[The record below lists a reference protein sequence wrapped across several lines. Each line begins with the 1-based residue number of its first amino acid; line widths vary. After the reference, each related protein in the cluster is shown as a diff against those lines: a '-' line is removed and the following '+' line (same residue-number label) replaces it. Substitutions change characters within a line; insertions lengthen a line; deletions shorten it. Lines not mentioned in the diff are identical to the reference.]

1 MTSWAD
7 PEPASWWVC
16 VAVVLVA
23 VALGHLLGRT
33 LATGAYRLDD
43 EMRRARPA
51 PPWLVTIALP
61 VLWGV
66 LAVRLGALSQ
76 GALLPAYLL
85 LAWVALALAWVDADV
100 HRLPEGLSVPAVPG
114 VVALLTVATV
124 TTGDWGALLRA
135 AVCGVAGWLVYLALA
150 LAVPGGLGLGDA
162 TVGGLTALAL
172 GYLGW
177 GVPVLGFLLAYLL
190 AGLVVLVGLALRRL
204 HLKSAIAFG
213 PFILLGGLLAPLVH
227 VQL

>member
-1 MTSWAD
+1 MTSWAAA
-7 PEPASWWVC
+7 EPASWWVC
-16 VAVVLVA
+16 AAVVLVA
-23 VALGHLLGRT
+23 VVLGHRLGRA
-33 LATGAYRLDD
+33 LATGGYRLGD
-43 EMRRARPA
+43 EEHRRRPA
-51 PPWLVTIALP
+51 PAWLVAVALP

-66 LAVRLGALSQ
+66 LAVRLGAASR

-85 LAWVALALAWVDADV
+85 LAWVGLALAWVDADV
-100 HRLPEGLSVPAVPG
+100 HRLPEGLSLPAVPG
-114 VVALLTVATV
+114 VAALLTVATV

-162 TVGGLTALAL
+162 TVGGLVALAL

-177 GVPVLGFLLAYLL
+177 GVPMLGFLLAYLL
-190 AGLVVLVGLALRRL
+190 AGLVVLVGLTFRRL

-213 PFILLGGLLAPLVH
+213 PFILLGGLLAPLLH